1 MKKYLKMPRLM
12 NNKNNNYYWIN
23 HSANLEKLLI
33 MQLPFCPDANFIF
46 SSNVASCKLTTLSL
60 HFTVF
65 SVNSNNK
72 LGKQLFT
79 N

>member
-1 MKKYLKMPRLM
+1 
-12 NNKNNNYYWIN
+12 
-23 HSANLEKLLI
+23 

-72 LGKQLFT
+72 LEKQLFT